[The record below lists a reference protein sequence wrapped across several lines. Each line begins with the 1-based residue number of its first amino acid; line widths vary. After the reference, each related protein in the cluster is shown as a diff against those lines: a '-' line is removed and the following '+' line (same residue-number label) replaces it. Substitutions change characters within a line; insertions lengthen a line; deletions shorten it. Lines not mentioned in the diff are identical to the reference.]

1 MVLIMKFTI
10 CDDTIK
16 DLNELDKI
24 LQSYVK
30 TNNTAIT
37 IEKYSNPHELI
48 ENVSLNPLDYHI
60 FFLDIVM
67 PINGIDTAKKIKELR
82 EDAIIIY
89 TTTSKEF
96 AVDAFGVRAYDYL
109 MKPLE
114 QEQVFNC
121 ITRLLNEL
129 KFSQKAFCKIKSN
142 DLTITSINIKEIM
155 YIESINR
162 RIKIYLKNGDVITST
177 TLHSKF
183 LESIPFEYEKYGFIN
198 CHASYVVNMHE
209 VKGITDK
216 FFVMKNEEKIP
227 ISKSMLSI
235 VKKTYINFL
244 VGD

>member
-1 MVLIMKFTI
+1 MKFTI

-24 LQSYVK
+24 LQAYVK

-162 RIKIYLKNGDVITST
+162 RIKICLKNGDVITST
-177 TLHSKF
+177 TLHLAWDSQVSRSAPTM
-183 LESIPFEYEKYGFIN
+183 SITVFIAVSN
-198 CHASYVVNMHE
+198 PIVYSVA
-209 VKGITDK
+209 
-216 FFVMKNEEKIP
+216 VM
-227 ISKSMLSI
+227 SLSI
-235 VKKTYINFL
+235 VQGIPIE
-244 VGD
+244 GIP